1 MLKSFFSFFLICF
14 IGLAVH
20 AQTREELQKQEQDLK
35 KELAEL
41 NNLLSQTQKNKK
53 LSLSQLAIIKRK
65 VAMREQLVNS
75 INRQIRDLD
84 NTIFL
89 NERDIYRLRKELDT
103 LRVKYAKS
111 IVFAYKNRSSYEYL
125 NFIFSSKSF
134 NDAIKRITYLKSYR
148 RNRETQAEAIMQS
161 EQLLKEKIDL
171 LSNNKKERITTLEK
185 QSEQLKVLQE
195 DKKSQDQVVAQLK
208 GKEQELS
215 TQIRNKE
222 RQRQKMQQAVMAI
235 IRREADEAAKRAKQ
249 KAAED
254 AKRAAANNN
263 TKPSEGTTAKNN
275 TATNSNVTKSTAINE
290 PLENKPV
297 TDRPY
302 SVFESTPEGRET
314 SIQFEQ
320 NRGRLPWPVDRGNVY
335 VPYGISTVPGTKLT
349 QKSDGIQIALPEGS
363 TVKSIADGEVMY
375 ASEVNGELVVM
386 VRHGKYFTSISQLS
400 SISVSVGQ
408 QVKAGSVLGRS
419 GRSIDGEGAII
430 FVINNEKGSTMNPEL
445 WLKPRR

>member
-1 MLKSFFSFFLICF
+1 MFKPIFCFLVSC
-14 IGLAVH
+14 LVMVA
-20 AQTREELQKQEQDLK
+20 AYAQQTREELQKQEQELK

-41 NNLLSQTQKNKK
+41 NLLLSQTQKNKK

-75 INRQIRDLD
+75 ISRQIRDLD

-89 NERDIYRLRKELDT
+89 NERDIYRLRRELDT

-125 NFIFSSKSF
+125 NFIFSSGSF

-148 RNRETQAEAIMQS
+148 QNRETQADAIMQS
-161 EQLLKEKIDL
+161 EQLLKTKIEV
-171 LSNNKKERITTLEK
+171 LSSNKKERLTTLEK
-185 QSEQLKVLQE
+185 QSEQLKVLQD
-195 DKKSQDQVVAQLK
+195 DKKVQDQVVAQLK
-208 GKEQELS
+208 GKEKELS
-215 TQIRNKE
+215 TQIQNKE

-254 AKRAAANNN
+254 AKRAAANNTKTADAPSKTNPSTSAPKN
-263 TKPSEGTTAKNN
+263 TT
-275 TATNSNVTKSTAINE
+275 VNE
-290 PLENKPV
+290 PLEARPV

-302 SVFESTPEGRET
+302 TPFESTPEGRET

-320 NRGRLPWPVDRGNVY
+320 NKGRLPWPVDKGNVY
-335 VPYGISTVPGTKLT
+335 VPFGISTVPGTKIT

-363 TVKSIADGEVMY
+363 QVKSVADGEVVY
-375 ASEVNGELVVM
+375 ASEINGDLVVF
-386 VRHGKYFTSISQLS
+386 VRHGKYFTSYNQLS
-400 SISVSVGQ
+400 GIAVSVGQ

-419 GRSIDGEGAII
+419 GKSLDGEGAII
-430 FVINNEKGSTMNPEL
+430 FMINNEKGTLMNPEH

>member
-1 MLKSFFSFFLICF
+1 MLKSFFSLFLICF

-89 NERDIYRLRKELDT
+89 NERDIYRLRRELDT

-125 NFIFSSKSF
+125 NFIFSSRSF

-148 RNRETQAEAIMQS
+148 RNRETQAEAIIQS

-171 LSNNKKERITTLEK
+171 LSNNKKERLTTLTK

-195 DKKSQDQVVAQLK
+195 DKKAQDQVVAQLK
-208 GKEQELS
+208 GKEKELS
-215 TQIRNKE
+215 TQIQNKE
-222 RQRQKMQQAVMAI
+222 RQRKKMQQAVMAI
-235 IRREADEAAKRAKQ
+235 IRREADEAARRAKQ

-254 AKRAAANNN
+254 AKRAAANN
-263 TKPSEGTTAKNN
+263 TKPADANN
-275 TATNSNVTKSTAINE
+275 KSNPSSNTNVVKSPAINE

-335 VPYGISTVPGTKLT
+335 VPYGVSTVPGTKLT

-363 TVKSIADGEVMY
+363 PVKSVADGEVMY
-375 ASEVNGELVVM
+375 ASEVGGELVVM

>member
-1 MLKSFFSFFLICF
+1 MLKSLFTLFLICF

-75 INRQIRDLD
+75 INRQIRELD

-125 NFIFSSKSF
+125 NFIFSSRSF

-171 LSNNKKERITTLEK
+171 LSNNKKERITTLTK

-195 DKKSQDQVVAQLK
+195 DKKAQDQVVAQLK
-208 GKEQELS
+208 GKEKELS
-215 TQIRNKE
+215 TQIQNKE
-222 RQRQKMQQAVMAI
+222 RQRQKMQQAVTAL
-235 IRREADEAAKRAKQ
+235 IRREAEEAARRAKQ

-254 AKRAAANNN
+254 AKRAAASN
-263 TKPSEGTTAKNN
+263 TKPADANN
-275 TATNSNVTKSTAINE
+275 KSNPSSNTNVVKSPAINE
-290 PLENKPV
+290 PLENKPL

-335 VPYGISTVPGTKLT
+335 VPFGISTVPGTKLT

-363 TVKSIADGEVMY
+363 SVKSVADGEVMY
-375 ASEVNGELVVM
+375 ASEISGDLVVI
-386 VRHGKYFTSISQLS
+386 VRHGKYFTSYNQLS

-430 FVINNEKGSTMNPEL
+430 FVISNEKATPMNPEL

>member
-1 MLKSFFSFFLICF
+1 MLKSLFSFFLFCF
-14 IGLAVH
+14 ISLAVS
-20 AQTREELQKQEQDLK
+20 AQQSREELQKQEQDLK
-35 KELAEL
+35 KEIAEL
-41 NNLLSQTQKNKK
+41 NNLLSQTQKSKK

-89 NERDIYRLRKELDT
+89 NERDIYRLRRELDT

-125 NFIFSSKSF
+125 NFIFSSRSF

-148 RNRETQAEAIMQS
+148 RNRETQAEAIFQS
-161 EQLLKEKIDL
+161 EALLKNKIDL
-171 LSNNKKERITTLEK
+171 LSNNKKERLTTLEK

-195 DKKSQDQVVAQLK
+195 DKKAQDQVVAQIK
-208 GKEQELS
+208 GKEKELS
-215 TQIRNKE
+215 TQIQSKE

-254 AKRAAANNN
+254 AKRAAANN
-263 TKPSEGTTAKNN
+263 TKPADATKNN
-275 TATNSNVTKSTAINE
+275 TNSGSTVKSPAINA
-290 PLENKPV
+290 PLETKTV
-297 TDRPY
+297 ADRPY
-302 SVFESTPEGRET
+302 TVFETTPEGRET

-320 NRGRLPWPVDRGNVY
+320 NKGRLPWPVDRGNVY
-335 VPYGISTVPGTKLT
+335 IPFGISTVPGTKLT

-363 TVKSIADGEVMY
+363 AVKSVADGEVVY
-375 ASEVNGELVVM
+375 AGEISGDLVVL
-386 VRHGKYFTSISQLS
+386 VRHGKYFTSYNQLS
-400 SISVSVGQ
+400 SIAVSLGQ
-408 QVKAGSVLGRS
+408 EVKAGSVLGRS
-419 GRSIDGEGAII
+419 GKSIDGEGAII
-430 FVINNEKGSTMNPEL
+430 FMISNEKAAPMNPEM

>member
-1 MLKSFFSFFLICF
+1 MLKPLFSLLFICLF
-14 IGLAVH
+14 AITSYGQ
-20 AQTREELQKQEQDLK
+20 QTREELQKQEQDLK

-41 NNLLSQTQKNKK
+41 NQLLSQTQKSKK

-65 VAMREQLVNS
+65 VNMREQLVNS

-89 NERDIYRLRKELDT
+89 NERDIYRLRRELDT

-148 RNRETQAEAIMQS
+148 QNRETQAEAIFQS
-161 EQLLKEKIDL
+161 ENLLKNKIDL
-171 LSNNKKERITTLEK
+171 LSDNKKERLTTLVK
-185 QSEQLKVLQE
+185 QSEQLKVLQD
-195 DKKSQDQVVAQLK
+195 DKKAQDQVVAQLK
-208 GKEQELS
+208 GKEKELS
-215 TQIRNKE
+215 TQIQNKE

-235 IRREADEAAKRAKQ
+235 IRREADEAAKRAKA

-254 AKRAAANNN
+254 AKKAAANN
-263 TKPSEGTTAKNN
+263 KPAE
-275 TATNSNVTKSTAINE
+275 TATKNTTTGSTTNKTVVNE
-290 PLENKPV
+290 PLETRTV

-302 SVFESTPEGRET
+302 TPFESTPEGRET

-320 NRGRLPWPVDRGNVY
+320 NRGRLPWPVDKGNVY
-335 VPYGISTVPGTKLT
+335 VPFGISTVPGTKLT

-363 TVKSIADGEVMY
+363 SVKSVADGEVAY
-375 ASEVNGELVVM
+375 ASEINGDLVVI
-386 VRHGKYFTSISQLS
+386 VRHGKYFTSYNQLS
-400 SISVSVGQ
+400 NISVSLGQ

-419 GRSIDGEGAII
+419 GKSIDGEGAII
-430 FVINNEKGSTMNPEL
+430 FVINNEKGSPMNPEI

>member
-1 MLKSFFSFFLICF
+1 MLKSLFTLFLICF

-75 INRQIRDLD
+75 INRQIRELD

-125 NFIFSSKSF
+125 NFIFSSRSF

-171 LSNNKKERITTLEK
+171 LSNNKKERITTLTK

-195 DKKSQDQVVAQLK
+195 DKKAQDQVVAQLK
-208 GKEQELS
+208 GKEKELS
-215 TQIRNKE
+215 TQIQNKE
-222 RQRQKMQQAVMAI
+222 RQRQKMQQAVTAL
-235 IRREADEAAKRAKQ
+235 IRREAEEAARRAKQ

-254 AKRAAANNN
+254 AKRAAASNNKPADANNKSNPSSN
-263 TKPSEGTTAKNN
+263 T
-275 TATNSNVTKSTAINE
+275 NVVKSPAINE
-290 PLENKPV
+290 PLENKPL

-335 VPYGISTVPGTKLT
+335 VPFGISTVPGTKLT

-363 TVKSIADGEVMY
+363 SVKSVADGEVMY
-375 ASEVNGELVVM
+375 ASEISGDLVVI
-386 VRHGKYFTSISQLS
+386 VRHGKYFTSYNQLS

-430 FVINNEKGSTMNPEL
+430 FVISNEKATPMNPEL

>member
-1 MLKSFFSFFLICF
+1 MFKSLFCLLISCVLV
-14 IGLAVH
+14 IGGYAQ
-20 AQTREELQKQEQDLK
+20 QTREELQKQEQELK

-41 NNLLSQTQKNKK
+41 NQLLSQTQKNKK
-53 LSLSQLAIIKRK
+53 LSLSQLAIIKKK

-89 NERDIYRLRKELDT
+89 NERDIYRLRRELDT

-134 NDAIKRITYLKSYR
+134 NDAIKRVTYLKSYR
-148 RNRETQAEAIMQS
+148 QNRETQAEAIIQS
-161 EQLLKEKIDL
+161 EELLKTKIEV
-171 LSNNKKERITTLEK
+171 LSSNKKERITTLEK
-185 QSEQLKVLQE
+185 QSEQLKVLQD
-195 DKKSQDQVVAQLK
+195 DKKVQDQVVAQLK
-208 GKEQELS
+208 GKEKELS
-215 TQIRNKE
+215 TQIQNKE

-249 KAAED
+249 KAADD
-254 AKRAAANNN
+254 AKKAAANN
-263 TKPSEGTTAKNN
+263 TKPADAPVKTNTNTTKNP
-275 TATNSNVTKSTAINE
+275 TVNE
-290 PLENKPV
+290 PLEARPV

-302 SVFESTPEGRET
+302 TPFESTPEGRET

-320 NRGRLPWPVDRGNVY
+320 NKGRLPWPVDKGNVY
-335 VPYGISTVPGTKLT
+335 VPFGISTVPGTKIT

-363 TVKSIADGEVMY
+363 PVKSVADGEVVY
-375 ASEVNGELVVM
+375 ASEINGDLVVF
-386 VRHGKYFTSISQLS
+386 VRHGKYFTSYNQLS
-400 SISVSVGQ
+400 GISVSVGQ
-408 QVKAGSVLGRS
+408 QVKAGSVIGRS
-419 GRSIDGEGAII
+419 GKSIDGEGAII
-430 FVINNEKGSTMNPEL
+430 FMINNEKGTLMNPEH

>member
-1 MLKSFFSFFLICF
+1 MFKSLFCLLISCVLV
-14 IGLAVH
+14 IGGNAQ
-20 AQTREELQKQEQDLK
+20 QTREELQKQEQELK

-41 NNLLSQTQKNKK
+41 NQLLSQTQKNKK
-53 LSLSQLAIIKRK
+53 LSLSQLAIIKKK
-65 VAMREQLVNS
+65 VNMREQLVNS

-89 NERDIYRLRKELDT
+89 NERDIYRLGRELDT

-134 NDAIKRITYLKSYR
+134 NDAIKRVTYLKSYR
-148 RNRETQAEAIMQS
+148 QNRETQADAIIQS
-161 EQLLKEKIDL
+161 EALLKTKIEV
-171 LSNNKKERITTLEK
+171 LSSNKKERITTLEK
-185 QSEQLKVLQE
+185 QSEQLKVLQD
-195 DKKSQDQVVAQLK
+195 DKKVQDQVVAQLK
-208 GKEQELS
+208 GKEKELS
-215 TQIRNKE
+215 TQIQNKE

-254 AKRAAANNN
+254 AKRAAANN
-263 TKPSEGTTAKNN
+263 TKPADAPAKTNTTTSTTKNP
-275 TATNSNVTKSTAINE
+275 TVNE
-290 PLENKPV
+290 PLEARPV

-302 SVFESTPEGRET
+302 TPFESTPEGRET

-320 NRGRLPWPVDRGNVY
+320 NKGRLPWPVDKGNVY
-335 VPYGISTVPGTKLT
+335 VPFGISTVPGTKIT

-363 TVKSIADGEVMY
+363 PVKSVADGEVVY
-375 ASEVNGELVVM
+375 ASEINGDLVVF
-386 VRHGKYFTSISQLS
+386 VRHGKYFTSYNQLS
-400 SISVSVGQ
+400 GISVSVGQ
-408 QVKAGSVLGRS
+408 QVKAGSVIGRS
-419 GRSIDGEGAII
+419 GKSIDGEGAII
-430 FVINNEKGSTMNPEL
+430 FMINNEKGTLMNPEH

>member
-1 MLKSFFSFFLICF
+1 
-14 IGLAVH
+14 VH
-20 AQTREELQKQEQDLK
+20 AQQTREELQKQEQELK
-35 KELAEL
+35 KELADL
-41 NNLLSQTQKNKK
+41 NQLLSQTQKNKK
-53 LSLSQLAIIKRK
+53 LSLSQLALIKRK

-89 NERDIYRLRKELDT
+89 NERDIYRLRRELDT

-148 RNRETQAEAIMQS
+148 QNRETQAEAIIQS
-161 EQLLKEKIDL
+161 EQLLKTKIEV
-171 LSNNKKERITTLEK
+171 LSSNKKERITTLEK
-185 QSEQLKVLQE
+185 QSEQLKVLQD
-195 DKKSQDQVVAQLK
+195 DKKAQDQVVAQLK
-208 GKEQELS
+208 GKEKELS
-215 TQIRNKE
+215 TQIQNKE

-249 KAAED
+249 KAADD
-254 AKRAAANNN
+254 AKRAAANN
-263 TKPSEGTTAKNN
+263 TKPADASKTNTNTGTTKNP
-275 TATNSNVTKSTAINE
+275 VVNE
-290 PLENKPV
+290 PLEARPV

-302 SVFESTPEGRET
+302 TPFESTPEGRET

-320 NRGRLPWPVDRGNVY
+320 NKGRLPWPVDKGNVY
-335 VPYGISTVPGTKLT
+335 VPFGLSTVPGTKLT

-363 TVKSIADGEVMY
+363 SVKSVADGEVVY
-375 ASEVNGELVVM
+375 ASEINGDLVVF
-386 VRHGKYFTSISQLS
+386 VRHGKYFTSYNQLS
-400 SISVSVGQ
+400 GISVSVGQ

-419 GRSIDGEGAII
+419 GKSIDGEGAII
-430 FVINNEKGSTMNPEL
+430 FMINNEKGTLMNPEH

>member
-1 MLKSFFSFFLICF
+1 MQKILFSFLLFCFLGITVQ
-14 IGLAVH
+14 AQ
-20 AQTREELQKQEQDLK
+20 QTREELQKQEQDLK
-35 KELAEL
+35 KELEEL
-41 NNLLSQTQKNKK
+41 NKLLSTTKENKK
-53 LSLSQLAIIKRK
+53 ISLSQLAIIKRK

-89 NERDIYRLRKELDT
+89 NERDIYRLRRELDT

-125 NFIFSSKSF
+125 NFIFSSRSF

-148 RNRETQAEAIMQS
+148 RNRETQAEAIIQS
-161 EQLLKEKIDL
+161 EQLLKSKIEL
-171 LSNNKKERITTLEK
+171 LSNNKKERVTTLDK
-185 QSEQLKVLQE
+185 QSEQLKVLQD
-195 DKKSQDQVVAQLK
+195 DKKAQDQVVAQLK

-254 AKRAAANNN
+254 AKRAAANN
-263 TKPSEGTTAKNN
+263 TKPAEGTTAKNN
-275 TATNSNVTKSTAINE
+275 TASNSNVTKSSAINE

-335 VPYGISTVPGTKLT
+335 VPYGVSTVPGTKLT

-363 TVKSIADGEVMY
+363 LVKSIADGEVMY

>member
-1 MLKSFFSFFLICF
+1 MLKSLFTLFLICF

-75 INRQIRDLD
+75 INRQIRELD

-125 NFIFSSKSF
+125 NFIFSSRSF
-134 NDAIKRITYLKSYR
+134 NDAIKRVTYLKSYR

-171 LSNNKKERITTLEK
+171 LSNNKKERLTTLTK

-195 DKKSQDQVVAQLK
+195 DKKAQDQVVAQLK
-208 GKEQELS
+208 GKEKELS
-215 TQIRNKE
+215 TQIQNKE
-222 RQRQKMQQAVMAI
+222 RQRQKMQQAVTAL
-235 IRREADEAAKRAKQ
+235 IRREAEEAARRAKQ

-254 AKRAAANNN
+254 AKRAAASN
-263 TKPSEGTTAKNN
+263 TKPADANN
-275 TATNSNVTKSTAINE
+275 KSNPSSNSNVVKSPAINE

-335 VPYGISTVPGTKLT
+335 VPYGVSTVPGTKLT

-363 TVKSIADGEVMY
+363 PVKSIADGEVMY
-375 ASEVNGELVVM
+375 ASEVGGELVVM

>member
-1 MLKSFFSFFLICF
+1 MLKPLFSFLFICF
-14 IGLAVH
+14 FVIASYGQ
-20 AQTREELQKQEQDLK
+20 QTREELQKQEQDLK

-41 NNLLSQTQKNKK
+41 NQLLSQTQKSKK

-65 VAMREQLVNS
+65 VTMREQLVNS

-89 NERDIYRLRKELDT
+89 NERDIYRLRRELDT

-148 RNRETQAEAIMQS
+148 QNRETQAEAIMQS
-161 EQLLKEKIDL
+161 EALLKNKIDL
-171 LSNNKKERITTLEK
+171 LSDNKKERLTTLVK
-185 QSEQLKVLQE
+185 QSEQLKVLQD
-195 DKKSQDQVVAQLK
+195 DKKAQDQVVAQLK
-208 GKEQELS
+208 GREKELS
-215 TQIRNKE
+215 AQVQSKE

-235 IRREADEAAKRAKQ
+235 IRREADEAAKRAKA

-254 AKRAAANNN
+254 AKRAAANN
-263 TKPSEGTTAKNN
+263 TKPAET
-275 TATNSNVTKSTAINE
+275 VTKSSTTGAAASKPVINE
-290 PLENKPV
+290 PLETKTV

-302 SVFESTPEGRET
+302 TVFESTPEGREI

-320 NRGRLPWPVDRGNVY
+320 NRGRLPWPVDKGNVY
-335 VPYGISTVPGTKLT
+335 VPFGISTLPGTKLT

-363 TVKSIADGEVMY
+363 SVKSVADGEVVY
-375 ASEVNGELVVM
+375 ASEISGDLIVL
-386 VRHGKYFTSISQLS
+386 VRHGKYFTSYNQLS
-400 SISVSVGQ
+400 SISVSLGQ

-419 GRSIDGEGAII
+419 GKSIDGEGAII
-430 FVINNEKGSTMNPEL
+430 FVINNEKGSPMNPEM

>member
-1 MLKSFFSFFLICF
+1 MFKSLFCLF
-14 IGLAVH
+14 ISCVLVIAGSAQ
-20 AQTREELQKQEQDLK
+20 QTREELQKQEQELK

-41 NNLLSQTQKNKK
+41 NQLLSQTQKNKK
-53 LSLSQLAIIKRK
+53 LSLSQLAIIKKK

-89 NERDIYRLRKELDT
+89 NERDIYRLRRELDT

-148 RNRETQAEAIMQS
+148 QNRETQAEAIIQS
-161 EQLLKEKIDL
+161 EALLKTKIEV
-171 LSNNKKERITTLEK
+171 LSSNKKERITTLEK
-185 QSEQLKVLQE
+185 QSEQLKVLQD
-195 DKKSQDQVVAQLK
+195 DKKVQDQVVAQLK
-208 GKEQELS
+208 GKEKELS
-215 TQIRNKE
+215 TQIQNKE

-249 KAAED
+249 KAADD
-254 AKRAAANNN
+254 AKKAAANN
-263 TKPSEGTTAKNN
+263 TKTTDAPAKNN
-275 TATNSNVTKSTAINE
+275 TTTGTTKNPVVNE
-290 PLENKPV
+290 PLEARPV

-302 SVFESTPEGRET
+302 TPFESTPEGRET

-320 NRGRLPWPVDRGNVY
+320 NKGRLPWPVDKGNVY
-335 VPYGISTVPGTKLT
+335 VPFGISTVPGTKIT

-363 TVKSIADGEVMY
+363 PVKSVADGEVVY
-375 ASEVNGELVVM
+375 ASEINGDLVVF
-386 VRHGKYFTSISQLS
+386 VRHGKYFTSYNQLS
-400 SISVSVGQ
+400 GISVSVGQ
-408 QVKAGSVLGRS
+408 QVKAGSVIGRS
-419 GRSIDGEGAII
+419 GKSIDGEGAII
-430 FVINNEKGSTMNPEL
+430 FMINNEKGTLMNPEH

>member
-1 MLKSFFSFFLICF
+1 MLKSFFTLFLICF
-14 IGLAVH
+14 IGLVVH
-20 AQTREELQKQEQDLK
+20 AQTREELQKQEQELK
-35 KELAEL
+35 KELSEL
-41 NNLLSQTQKNKK
+41 NILLSQTQKNKK

-65 VAMREQLVNS
+65 VTMREQLVNS
-75 INRQIRDLD
+75 INRQIRELD

-125 NFIFSSKSF
+125 NFIFSSRSF

-171 LSNNKKERITTLEK
+171 LSSNKKERITTLTK

-195 DKKSQDQVVAQLK
+195 DKKAQDQAVAQLK
-208 GKEQELS
+208 GKEKELS
-215 TQIRNKE
+215 TQIQNKE
-222 RQRQKMQQAVMAI
+222 RQRQKMQQAVTAI
-235 IRREADEAAKRAKQ
+235 IRREAEEAAKRAKQ

-254 AKRAAANNN
+254 AKRAAANN
-263 TKPSEGTTAKNN
+263 TKAADGAAKNN
-275 TATNSNVTKSTAINE
+275 TASNNNVAKSSAINE
-290 PLENKPV
+290 PLENKRV
-297 TDRPY
+297 ADRPY

-335 VPYGISTVPGTKLT
+335 VPFGISTVPGTKLT

-363 TVKSIADGEVMY
+363 SVKSVADGEVMY
-375 ASEVNGELVVM
+375 ASEISGDLVVI
-386 VRHGKYFTSISQLS
+386 VQHGKYFTSYNQLS

-408 QVKAGSVLGRS
+408 QVKAGSVLGKS

-430 FVINNEKGSTMNPEL
+430 FVISNEKATPMNPEL

>member
-1 MLKSFFSFFLICF
+1 MFKFLFCF
-14 IGLAVH
+14 LVSCILVMTGFGQ
-20 AQTREELQKQEQDLK
+20 QTREELQKQEQELK

-41 NNLLSQTQKNKK
+41 NQLLSQTQKNKK
-53 LSLSQLAIIKRK
+53 LSLSQLSIIKRK
-65 VAMREQLVNS
+65 VVMREQLVNS

-89 NERDIYRLRKELDT
+89 NERDIYRLRRELDT

-148 RNRETQAEAIMQS
+148 QNRETQAEAIIQS
-161 EQLLKEKIDL
+161 EQLLKTKIEV
-171 LSNNKKERITTLEK
+171 LSSNKKERITTLEK

-195 DKKSQDQVVAQLK
+195 DKKVQDQVVAQLK
-208 GKEQELS
+208 GKEKELS
-215 TQIRNKE
+215 TQIKNKE

-254 AKRAAANNN
+254 AKRAAANN
-263 TKPSEGTTAKNN
+263 TKPTDAATGKTNTTTN
-275 TATNSNVTKSTAINE
+275 TTRSTPVNE
-290 PLENKPV
+290 PLEARPV

-302 SVFESTPEGRET
+302 TPFESTPEGRET
-314 SIQFEQ
+314 SILFEQ
-320 NRGRLPWPVDRGNVY
+320 NRGRLPWPVDKGNVY
-335 VPYGISTVPGTKLT
+335 VPFGVSTVPGTKLT

-363 TVKSIADGEVMY
+363 AVKSVADGEVVY
-375 ASEVNGELVVM
+375 ASEINGDLVVF
-386 VRHGKYFTSISQLS
+386 VRHGKYFTSYNQLS
-400 SISVSVGQ
+400 GISVSVGQ

-419 GRSIDGEGAII
+419 GKSIDGEGAII
-430 FVINNEKGSTMNPEL
+430 FMINNEKGTLMNPEH

>member
-1 MLKSFFSFFLICF
+1 MFKSLFCFLVSCILVM
-14 IGLAVH
+14 GGYAQ
-20 AQTREELQKQEQDLK
+20 QTREELQKQEQELK

-41 NNLLSQTQKNKK
+41 NQLLSQTQKNKK

-89 NERDIYRLRKELDT
+89 NERDIYRLRRELDT

-148 RNRETQAEAIMQS
+148 QNRETQAEAIIQS
-161 EQLLKEKIDL
+161 EELLKTKIEV
-171 LSNNKKERITTLEK
+171 LSSNKKERITTLEK
-185 QSEQLKVLQE
+185 QSEQLKVLQD
-195 DKKSQDQVVAQLK
+195 DKKVQDQVVAQLK
-208 GKEQELS
+208 GKEKELS
-215 TQIRNKE
+215 TQIQNKE

-249 KAAED
+249 KAADD
-254 AKRAAANNN
+254 AKRAAANN
-263 TKPSEGTTAKNN
+263 TKPADAPAKTNTNTGTTKN
-275 TATNSNVTKSTAINE
+275 TSINE
-290 PLENKPV
+290 PLEARPV

-302 SVFESTPEGRET
+302 TPFESTPEGRET

-320 NRGRLPWPVDRGNVY
+320 NKGRLPWPVDKGNVY
-335 VPYGISTVPGTKLT
+335 VPFGLSTVPGTKLT

-363 TVKSIADGEVMY
+363 SVKSVADGEVVY
-375 ASEVNGELVVM
+375 ASEINGDLVVF
-386 VRHGKYFTSISQLS
+386 VRHGKYFTSYNQLS
-400 SISVSVGQ
+400 AISVSVGQ

-419 GRSIDGEGAII
+419 GKSIDGEGAII
-430 FVINNEKGSTMNPEL
+430 FMINNEKGTLMNPEH

>member
-75 INRQIRDLD
+75 INRQIRELD

-125 NFIFSSKSF
+125 NFIFSSRSF
-134 NDAIKRITYLKSYR
+134 NDAIKRVTYLKSYR

-195 DKKSQDQVVAQLK
+195 DKKVQDQVVAQLK

-254 AKRAAANNN
+254 AKRAAANN

-275 TATNSNVTKSTAINE
+275 TVSNSNASKSTAINE

-297 TDRPY
+297 ADRPY

-430 FVINNEKGSTMNPEL
+430 FVINNEKGLTMNPEL

>member
-1 MLKSFFSFFLICF
+1 MFKSLFCFLVSCILV
-14 IGLAVH
+14 IGSH
-20 AQTREELQKQEQDLK
+20 AQQTREELQKQEQELK

-41 NNLLSQTQKNKK
+41 NQLLSQTQKNKK
-53 LSLSQLAIIKRK
+53 LSLSQLALIKRK

-89 NERDIYRLRKELDT
+89 NERDIYRLRRELDT

-148 RNRETQAEAIMQS
+148 QNRETQAEAIIQS
-161 EQLLKEKIDL
+161 EQLLKTKIEV
-171 LSNNKKERITTLEK
+171 LSSNKKERITTLEK
-185 QSEQLKVLQE
+185 QSEQLKVLQD
-195 DKKSQDQVVAQLK
+195 DKKAQDQVVAQLK
-208 GKEQELS
+208 GKEKELS
-215 TQIRNKE
+215 TQIQNKE
-222 RQRQKMQQAVMAI
+222 KQRQKMQQAVMAI

-249 KAAED
+249 KAADD
-254 AKRAAANNN
+254 AKKAAANN
-263 TKPSEGTTAKNN
+263 TKPADAPAKNN
-275 TATNSNVTKSTAINE
+275 TTTNTAKNPVVNE
-290 PLENKPV
+290 PIAAKPV

-302 SVFESTPEGRET
+302 TPFESTPEGRET

-320 NRGRLPWPVDRGNVY
+320 NKGRLPWPVDKGNVY
-335 VPYGISTVPGTKLT
+335 VPFGISTVPGTKIT

-363 TVKSIADGEVMY
+363 PVKSVADGEVVY
-375 ASEVNGELVVM
+375 ASEINGDLVVF
-386 VRHGKYFTSISQLS
+386 VRHGKYFTSYNQLS
-400 SISVSVGQ
+400 GISVSVGQ
-408 QVKAGSVLGRS
+408 QVKAGSVIGRS
-419 GRSIDGEGAII
+419 GKSIDGEGAII
-430 FVINNEKGSTMNPEL
+430 FMINNEKGTLMNPEH

>member
-1 MLKSFFSFFLICF
+1 MLKSFFSLFLICF

-89 NERDIYRLRKELDT
+89 NERDIYRLRRELDT

-125 NFIFSSKSF
+125 NFIFSSRSF

-148 RNRETQAEAIMQS
+148 RNRETQAEAIIQS

-171 LSNNKKERITTLEK
+171 LSNNKKERLTTLTK

-195 DKKSQDQVVAQLK
+195 DKKAQDQVVAQLK
-208 GKEQELS
+208 GKEKELS
-215 TQIRNKE
+215 TQIQNKE
-222 RQRQKMQQAVMAI
+222 RQRKKMQQAVMAI
-235 IRREADEAAKRAKQ
+235 IRREADEAARRAKQ

-254 AKRAAANNN
+254 AKRAAANN
-263 TKPSEGTTAKNN
+263 TKPADANN
-275 TATNSNVTKSTAINE
+275 KSNPSSNTNVVKSPAINE

-335 VPYGISTVPGTKLT
+335 VPYGVSTVPGTKLT

-363 TVKSIADGEVMY
+363 PVKSVADGEVMY
-375 ASEVNGELVVM
+375 ANEVGGELVVM

>member
-1 MLKSFFSFFLICF
+1 MLKSLFTLFLICF

-75 INRQIRDLD
+75 INRQIRELD

-125 NFIFSSKSF
+125 NFIFSSRSF

-171 LSNNKKERITTLEK
+171 LSNNKKERLTTLTK

-195 DKKSQDQVVAQLK
+195 DKKAQDQVVAQLK
-208 GKEQELS
+208 GKEKELS
-215 TQIRNKE
+215 TQIQNKE
-222 RQRQKMQQAVMAI
+222 RQRQKMQQAVTAL
-235 IRREADEAAKRAKQ
+235 IRREAEEAARRAKQ

-254 AKRAAANNN
+254 AKRAAASN
-263 TKPSEGTTAKNN
+263 TKPADANN
-275 TATNSNVTKSTAINE
+275 KSNPSSNSNVVKSPAINE

-335 VPYGISTVPGTKLT
+335 VPYGVSTVPGTKLT

-363 TVKSIADGEVMY
+363 PVKSIADGEVMY
-375 ASEVNGELVVM
+375 ASEVGGELVVM

>member
-20 AQTREELQKQEQDLK
+20 AQTREELQKQEQELK

-89 NERDIYRLRKELDT
+89 NERDIYRLRRELDT

-125 NFIFSSKSF
+125 NFIFSSRSF

-161 EQLLKEKIDL
+161 EELLKEKIAL
-171 LSNNKKERITTLEK
+171 LSDNKKERITTLEK

-195 DKKSQDQVVAQLK
+195 DKKAQDQVVTQLK
-208 GKEQELS
+208 GKEKEIS
-215 TQIRNKE
+215 AQIQSKE
-222 RQRQKMQQAVMAI
+222 RQRQKMQQAVTAI
-235 IRREADEAAKRAKQ
+235 IRREVEEAAKRAKQ

-254 AKRAAANNN
+254 AKRAAANN
-263 TKPSEGTTAKNN
+263 TKPADGAAKNN
-275 TATNSNVTKSTAINE
+275 TTSNSSVTKSSAINE
-290 PLENKPV
+290 PLDNKPV
-297 TDRPY
+297 ADRPY
-302 SVFESTPEGRET
+302 SVLESTPEGRET

-335 VPYGISTVPGTKLT
+335 VPFGISTVPGTKLT
-349 QKSDGIQIALPEGS
+349 QKSDGIHIALPEGS
-363 TVKSIADGEVMY
+363 SVKSVADGEVMY
-375 ASEVNGELVVM
+375 VGEINGDLAVF
-386 VRHGKYFTSISQLS
+386 VRHGKYFTSYNQLS

-408 QVKAGSVLGRS
+408 EVKAGSILGKS
-419 GRSIDGEGAII
+419 GKSIDGEGAII
-430 FVINNEKGSTMNPEL
+430 FMISNEKAAPMNPEF

>member
-1 MLKSFFSFFLICF
+1 MFKSLFCLLISCVLV
-14 IGLAVH
+14 IGGYAQ
-20 AQTREELQKQEQDLK
+20 QTREELQKQEQELK

-41 NNLLSQTQKNKK
+41 NQLLSQTQKNKK
-53 LSLSQLAIIKRK
+53 LSLSQLAIIKKK

-89 NERDIYRLRKELDT
+89 NERDIYRLRRELDT

-148 RNRETQAEAIMQS
+148 QNRETQAEAIIQS
-161 EQLLKEKIDL
+161 EALLKTKIEV
-171 LSNNKKERITTLEK
+171 LSSNKKERITTLEK
-185 QSEQLKVLQE
+185 QSEQLKVLQD
-195 DKKSQDQVVAQLK
+195 DKKVQDQVVAQLK
-208 GKEQELS
+208 GKEKELS
-215 TQIRNKE
+215 TQIQNKE

-249 KAAED
+249 KAADD
-254 AKRAAANNN
+254 AKRAAANN
-263 TKPSEGTTAKNN
+263 TKPAADAPAKTNTAKN
-275 TATNSNVTKSTAINE
+275 TTVNE
-290 PLENKPV
+290 PLEARPV

-302 SVFESTPEGRET
+302 TPFESTPEGRET

-320 NRGRLPWPVDRGNVY
+320 NKGRLPWPVDRGNVY
-335 VPYGISTVPGTKLT
+335 VPFGISTVPGTKIT

-363 TVKSIADGEVMY
+363 PVKSVADGEVVY
-375 ASEVNGELVVM
+375 ASEINGDLVVF
-386 VRHGKYFTSISQLS
+386 VRHGKYFTSYNQLS
-400 SISVSVGQ
+400 GISVSVGQ

-419 GRSIDGEGAII
+419 GKSIDGEGAII
-430 FVINNEKGSTMNPEL
+430 FMMNNEKGTLMNPEH

>member
-1 MLKSFFSFFLICF
+1 M
-14 IGLAVH
+14 H
-20 AQTREELQKQEQDLK
+20 AQTREELQKQEQELK

-41 NNLLSQTQKNKK
+41 NSLLSQTQKNKK

-125 NFIFSSKSF
+125 NFIFSSRSF
-134 NDAIKRITYLKSYR
+134 NDAIKRVTYLKSYR

-195 DKKSQDQVVAQLK
+195 DKKVQDQVVAQLK

-254 AKRAAANNN
+254 AKRAAANN

-275 TATNSNVTKSTAINE
+275 TVSNSNATKSTAINE

-297 TDRPY
+297 ADRPY

-363 TVKSIADGEVMY
+363 PVKSIADGEVMY

>member
-1 MLKSFFSFFLICF
+1 MFKFFFCFLVSCMLVFS
-14 IGLAVH
+14 AY
-20 AQTREELQKQEQDLK
+20 AQQSREELQKQEQDLK

-41 NNLLSQTQKNKK
+41 NQLLSQTQKNKK
-53 LSLSQLAIIKRK
+53 LSLSQLALIKKK

-89 NERDIYRLRKELDT
+89 NERDIYRLRRELDT

-148 RNRETQAEAIMQS
+148 QNRETQADAIIQS
-161 EQLLKEKIDL
+161 EKLLTTKIEV
-171 LSNNKKERITTLEK
+171 LSSNKKERLTTLEK
-185 QSEQLKVLQE
+185 QSEELKVLQD
-195 DKKSQDQVVAQLK
+195 DKKAQDQVVAQLK
-208 GKEQELS
+208 GKEKELS
-215 TQIRNKE
+215 VQIQNKE
-222 RQRQKMQQAVMAI
+222 KQRQKMQQAVMAI
-235 IRREADEAAKRAKQ
+235 IRREADEAAKRAKL

-254 AKRAAANNN
+254 AKKAAANN
-263 TKPSEGTTAKNN
+263 TKPVDAAAGKTN
-275 TATNSNVTKSTAINE
+275 TAGNSTKSPAVNE
-290 PLENKPV
+290 PLVAKPV

-302 SVFESTPEGRET
+302 TPLESTPEGRET

-320 NRGRLPWPVDRGNVY
+320 NKGRLPWPVDKGNVY
-335 VPYGISTVPGTKLT
+335 VPFGISTVPGTKIT

-363 TVKSIADGEVMY
+363 PVKSVADGEVVY
-375 ASEVNGELVVM
+375 ASEVNGDQVVL
-386 VRHGKYFTSISQLS
+386 VRHGKYFTSYNQLS
-400 SISVSVGQ
+400 SIAVSLGQ
-408 QVKAGSVLGRS
+408 QVKAGSVIGRS
-419 GRSIDGEGAII
+419 GKSIDGEGAII
-430 FVINNEKGSTMNPEL
+430 FVINNEKGVPMNPEQ

>member
-1 MLKSFFSFFLICF
+1 MLKSLFTLFLICF

-75 INRQIRDLD
+75 INRQIRELD

-125 NFIFSSKSF
+125 NFIFSSRSF

-171 LSNNKKERITTLEK
+171 LSNNKKERITTLTK

-195 DKKSQDQVVAQLK
+195 DKKAQDQVVAQLK
-208 GKEQELS
+208 GKEKELS
-215 TQIRNKE
+215 TQIQNKE
-222 RQRQKMQQAVMAI
+222 RQRQKMQQAVTAL
-235 IRREADEAAKRAKQ
+235 IRREAEEAARRAKQ

-254 AKRAAANNN
+254 AKRAAASN
-263 TKPSEGTTAKNN
+263 TKPADANN
-275 TATNSNVTKSTAINE
+275 KSNPSTNTNVVKSPAINE
-290 PLENKPV
+290 PLENKPL

-335 VPYGISTVPGTKLT
+335 VPFGISTVPGTKLT

-363 TVKSIADGEVMY
+363 SVKSVADGEVMY
-375 ASEVNGELVVM
+375 ASEISGDLVVI
-386 VRHGKYFTSISQLS
+386 VRHGKYFTSYNQLS

-430 FVINNEKGSTMNPEL
+430 FVISNEKATPMNPEL

>member
-1 MLKSFFSFFLICF
+1 MLKSLSCFFVFCILVIA
-14 IGLAVH
+14 GH
-20 AQTREELQKQEQDLK
+20 AQQTREELQKQEQELK

-41 NNLLSQTQKNKK
+41 NQLLSQTQKNKK
-53 LSLSQLAIIKRK
+53 LSLSQLALIKRK

-89 NERDIYRLRKELDT
+89 NERDIYRLRRELDT

-125 NFIFSSKSF
+125 NFIFSSRSF

-148 RNRETQAEAIMQS
+148 QNRETQAEAIHQS
-161 EQLLKEKIDL
+161 EQLLKTKIDV

-185 QSEQLKVLQE
+185 QSEQLKVLQD
-195 DKKSQDQVVAQLK
+195 DKKAQDQVVAQLK
-208 GKEQELS
+208 GKEKELS
-215 TQIRNKE
+215 TQIQNKE

-254 AKRAAANNN
+254 AKKAAAGN
-263 TKPSEGTTAKNN
+263 TKPADAGSKTN
-275 TATNSNVTKSTAINE
+275 TATSTAKSPAINE
-290 PLENKPV
+290 PIEMRAV
-297 TDRPY
+297 ADRPY
-302 SVFESTPEGRET
+302 TPFESTPEGRET

-320 NRGRLPWPVDRGNVY
+320 NKGRLPWPVDRGNVY
-335 VPYGISTVPGTKLT
+335 VPFGISTVPGTKIT

-363 TVKSIADGEVMY
+363 AVKSVADGEVVY
-375 ASEVNGELVVM
+375 ASEVNGDQVVL
-386 VRHGKYFTSISQLS
+386 VRHGKYFTSYNQLS
-400 SISVSVGQ
+400 SISVSLGQ
-408 QVKAGSVLGRS
+408 QVKAGSIIGRS
-419 GRSIDGEGAII
+419 GKSIDGEGAII
-430 FVINNEKGSTMNPEL
+430 FVINNEKGVPMNPEL

>member
-1 MLKSFFSFFLICF
+1 MLKSLFTLFLICF

-75 INRQIRDLD
+75 INRQIRELD

-125 NFIFSSKSF
+125 NFIFSSRSF

-171 LSNNKKERITTLEK
+171 LSNNKKERITTLTK

-195 DKKSQDQVVAQLK
+195 DKKAQDQVVAQLK
-208 GKEQELS
+208 GKEKELS
-215 TQIRNKE
+215 TQIQNKE
-222 RQRQKMQQAVMAI
+222 RQRQKMQQAVTAL
-235 IRREADEAAKRAKQ
+235 IRREAEEAARRAKQ

-254 AKRAAANNN
+254 AKRAAASN
-263 TKPSEGTTAKNN
+263 TKPADANN
-275 TATNSNVTKSTAINE
+275 KSNPSTNANVVKSPAINE
-290 PLENKPV
+290 PLENKPL

-335 VPYGISTVPGTKLT
+335 VPFGISTVPGTKLT

-363 TVKSIADGEVMY
+363 SVKSVADGEVMY
-375 ASEVNGELVVM
+375 ASEISGDLVVI
-386 VRHGKYFTSISQLS
+386 VRHGKYFTSYNQLS

-430 FVINNEKGSTMNPEL
+430 FVISNEKATPMNPEL

>member
-1 MLKSFFSFFLICF
+1 MLKSFFTLFLICF

-75 INRQIRDLD
+75 INRQIRELD

-125 NFIFSSKSF
+125 NFIFSSRSF

-171 LSNNKKERITTLEK
+171 LSSNKKERITTLTK

-195 DKKSQDQVVAQLK
+195 DKKAQDQVVAQLK
-208 GKEQELS
+208 GKEKELS
-215 TQIRNKE
+215 TQIQNKE
-222 RQRQKMQQAVMAI
+222 RQRQKMQQAVTAL
-235 IRREADEAAKRAKQ
+235 IRREAEEAARRAKQ

-254 AKRAAANNN
+254 AKKAAANNSKPADANNKSNPSSN
-263 TKPSEGTTAKNN
+263 T
-275 TATNSNVTKSTAINE
+275 NVVKSPAINE
-290 PLENKPV
+290 PLENKPL

-335 VPYGISTVPGTKLT
+335 VPFGISTVPGTKLT

-363 TVKSIADGEVMY
+363 SVKSVADGEVMY
-375 ASEVNGELVVM
+375 ASEISGDLVVI
-386 VRHGKYFTSISQLS
+386 VRHGKYFTSYNQLS

-408 QVKAGSVLGRS
+408 QVKAGSVLGKS

-430 FVINNEKGSTMNPEL
+430 FVISNEKAAPMNPEL

>member
-1 MLKSFFSFFLICF
+1 MFKSLFCLLISCVLV
-14 IGLAVH
+14 IASY
-20 AQTREELQKQEQDLK
+20 AQQTREELQKQEQELK

-41 NNLLSQTQKNKK
+41 NQLLSQTQKNKK
-53 LSLSQLAIIKRK
+53 LSLSQLAIIKKK

-89 NERDIYRLRKELDT
+89 NERDIYRLRRELDT

-148 RNRETQAEAIMQS
+148 QNRETQAEAIIQS
-161 EQLLKEKIDL
+161 EELLKTKIEV
-171 LSNNKKERITTLEK
+171 LSSNKKERITTLEK
-185 QSEQLKVLQE
+185 QSEQLKVLQD
-195 DKKSQDQVVAQLK
+195 DKKVQDQVVAQLK
-208 GKEQELS
+208 GKEKELS
-215 TQIRNKE
+215 TQIQNKE

-254 AKRAAANNN
+254 AKKAAANN
-263 TKPSEGTTAKNN
+263 TKPADVPTKTNTTNTTKNP
-275 TATNSNVTKSTAINE
+275 TVNE
-290 PLENKPV
+290 PLEARPV

-302 SVFESTPEGRET
+302 TPFESTPEGRET

-320 NRGRLPWPVDRGNVY
+320 NKGRLPWPVDKGNVY
-335 VPYGISTVPGTKLT
+335 VPFGISTVPGTKIT

-363 TVKSIADGEVMY
+363 PVKSVADGEVVY
-375 ASEVNGELVVM
+375 ASEINGDLVVF
-386 VRHGKYFTSISQLS
+386 VRHGKYFTSYNQLS
-400 SISVSVGQ
+400 GISVSVGQ
-408 QVKAGSVLGRS
+408 QVKAGSVIGRS
-419 GRSIDGEGAII
+419 GKSIDGEGAII
-430 FVINNEKGSTMNPEL
+430 FMINNEKGTLMNPEH